1 LPKVRGLELV
11 SLGKSRNGSL
21 QEIALGSRGT
31 LGLGVAVLDTSH
43 LEHTLASRGGD
54 DTGTTGGRD
63 KSAHDGTRLSTDLA
77 RDSVRLGNV
86 RTPVTSSNGNDGELG
101 DDNGTSDGGS
111 DFLGALDT
119 ESDVSDIRGLFLFLI
134 ASPTYPSK
142 SPTATKALNRV
153 R

>member
-11 SLGKSRNGSL
+11 SLGKSSNGGL

-31 LGLGVAVLDTSH
+31 LSLGVAILDTSH
-43 LEHTLASRGGD
+43 LEHTLASGGSD

-63 KSAHDGTRLSTDLA
+63 KSAHDGTGLSTDLA

-86 RTPVTSSNGNDGELG
+86 RAPVTSSNGNDGELG
-101 DDNGTSDGGS
+101 DNNGTTDGGS

-119 ESDVSDIRGLFLFLI
+119 ESDVSDISD
-134 ASPTYPSK
+134 A
-142 SPTATKALNRV
+142 ATL
-153 R
+153 